1 MTRQERI
8 QALVTLRRVNA
19 GPRGAQSK
27 ALHTIDRALKVHP
40 DEPDLLL
47 LKAHLLD
54 RLGEYQ
60 EARRL
65 YSRVMRRDTANV
77 LAALDMGHSYYYAGR
92 LALALRWYDRALA
105 LLRAGHFWGVWRA
118 EWEEVHWFRAWSLAE
133 LGRTPAAVVCCRH
146 GLAKAPRSGP
156 LRNLLTTF
164 QRGEPASP
172 GPPGRR

>member
-1 MTRQERI
+1 MNRRERI
-8 QALVTLRRVNA
+8 QVLVTLRRVSA
-19 GPRGAQSK
+19 GTRRARSQ
-27 ALHTIDRALKVHP
+27 ALHTIDAALVTHP

-65 YSRVMRRDTANV
+65 YSRVMRRDAHNV

-105 LLRAGHFWGVWRA
+105 LLRAGHFWGVWRV
-118 EWEEVHWFRAWSLAE
+118 EWEEVHWSRAWSLAE
-133 LGRTPAAVVCCRH
+133 LGRTTAAAVCCRQ
-146 GLAKAPRSGP
+146 GLARAPRSHS
-156 LRNLLTTF
+156 LLDLLSRI
-164 QRGEPASP
+164 QRGEAS
-172 GPPGRR
+172 GP

>member
-1 MTRQERI
+1 MTRRERI
-8 QALVTLRRVNA
+8 QMLVTLRKVSA
-19 GPRGAQSK
+19 GTRRARSQ
-27 ALHTIDRALKVHP
+27 ALHTIDAALAAYP

-60 EARRL
+60 EARGL
-65 YSRVMRRDTANV
+65 YSRVMRRDAANV

-133 LGRTPAAVVCCRH
+133 LGRTPAAVVCCRQ
-146 GLAKAPRSGP
+146 GLARAPRSHP
-156 LRNLLTTF
+156 LLDLL
-164 QRGEPASP
+164 
-172 GPPGRR
+172 RRIQ